1 MNDQIEKA
9 DHNEETSDEY
19 AGEYDYAHV
28 NTVARVA
35 LYDDLRSAPRVTEI
49 QPAPTGEFIENLAS
63 KVYDQAKAS
72 GGTIPYTVIREVSEN
87 FIHARFAEVTVSI
100 LDDGNTIRFADQGPG
115 ISQKEK
121 AQLPGFTSAIEPM
134 KRYIRGV
141 GSGLPIVKE
150 YLDFSHGTIS
160 IEDNLGTGSVV
171 TISLK
176 EKPSSPED
184 TDTRYNLKEASLK
197 EETPTAAAHAE
208 TAQAE
213 FPMVG
218 SPFESAA
225 PTGTNQHHVGD
236 GRPFPAAPSQYIPSQ
251 YASAH
256 QAGLPMYQPH
266 PQYQQQTQ
274 FHQQVQAQPYQ
285 QGYPYPAQQVPAHL
299 GQPLGTHPQLQYA
312 LAPLV
317 PPLSNREREFLPL
330 FLSEGALG
338 VTDLVHLTGV
348 PQSSTHFILKK
359 LEEAGLIE
367 KTAGQKR
374 ILTDL
379 GYQVASSL

>member
-1 MNDQIEKA
+1 MNDQIERA
-9 DHNEETSDEY
+9 DHSHETPDEH
-19 AGEYDYAHV
+19 AEGYDYARV
-28 NTVARVA
+28 NAVARIA

-63 KVYDQAKAS
+63 KVYEQAKTS

-115 ISQKEK
+115 IPQKEK

-150 YLDFSHGTIS
+150 YLEFSHGTIS

-176 EKPSSPED
+176 EAPGATEFAPANELGRTESAPS
-184 TDTRYNLKEASLK
+184 EATVPL
-197 EETPTAAAHAE
+197 AAALAPS
-208 TAQAE
+208 AQTGLPA
-213 FPMVG
+213 VG
-218 SPFESAA
+218 S
-225 PTGTNQHHVGD
+225 GLG
-236 GRPFPAAPSQYIPSQ
+236 GMPAAGTPQYQAGGVQPLPAGPSQ
-251 YASAH
+251 YAPAY
-256 QAGLPMYQPH
+256 QAGFPPQQPY
-266 PQYQQQTQ
+266 PQFQ
-274 FHQQVQAQPYQ
+274 QQVQAQPYQ
-285 QGYPYPAQQVPAHL
+285 QGYPYPAQQTSAYL
-299 GQPLGTHPQLQYA
+299 GQPAAAYPQTQHA
-312 LAPLV
+312 IAPLV
-317 PPLSNREREFLPL
+317 PPLSNREREFLPI

-348 PQSSTHFILKK
+348 PQSSTHVTLTK
-359 LEEAGLIE
+359 LEQAGLIE

-374 ILTDL
+374 ILTEL
-379 GYQVASSL
+379 GYQVANSL

>member
-1 MNDQIEKA
+1 MNNQIERA
-9 DHNEETSDEY
+9 DHSHETLDEH
-19 AGEYDYAHV
+19 AEGYDYARV
-28 NTVARVA
+28 NAVARIA

-63 KVYDQAKAS
+63 KVYEQAKTS

-115 ISQKEK
+115 IPQKEK

-150 YLDFSHGTIS
+150 YLEFSHGTIS

-176 EKPSSPED
+176 EAPGATEFAPANELGRTESAPS
-184 TDTRYNLKEASLK
+184 EATVPL
-197 EETPTAAAHAE
+197 AAALAPS
-208 TAQAE
+208 AQTGL
-213 FPMVG
+213 PTVG
-218 SPFESAA
+218 S
-225 PTGTNQHHVGD
+225 GLG
-236 GRPFPAAPSQYIPSQ
+236 GMPAAGTPQYQAGGVQPLPAGPSQ
-251 YASAH
+251 YAPAY
-256 QAGLPMYQPH
+256 QAGFPPQQPYH
-266 PQYQQQTQ
+266 Q
-274 FHQQVQAQPYQ
+274 FQQQVQAQPYQ
-285 QGYPYPAQQVPAHL
+285 QGYPYPAQQTSAYL
-299 GQPLGTHPQLQYA
+299 GQPAAAYPQTQHA
-312 LAPLV
+312 IAPLV
-317 PPLSNREREFLPL
+317 PPLSNREREFLPI

-348 PQSSTHFILKK
+348 PQSSTHVTLTK
-359 LEEAGLIE
+359 LEQAGLIE

-374 ILTDL
+374 ILTEL
-379 GYQVASSL
+379 GYQVANSL

>member
-1 MNDQIEKA
+1 MNNQIERA
-9 DHNEETSDEY
+9 DHSHETLDEH
-19 AGEYDYAHV
+19 AEGYDYARV
-28 NTVARVA
+28 NAVARIA

-63 KVYDQAKAS
+63 KVYEQAKTS

-115 ISQKEK
+115 IPQKEK

-150 YLDFSHGTIS
+150 YLEFSHGTIS

-176 EKPSSPED
+176 EAPGATEFAPANELGRTESAPS
-184 TDTRYNLKEASLK
+184 
-197 EETPTAAAHAE
+197 ETTVPLAAALAPS
-208 TAQAE
+208 AQTGLPA
-213 FPMVG
+213 VG
-218 SPFESAA
+218 S
-225 PTGTNQHHVGD
+225 GLG
-236 GRPFPAAPSQYIPSQ
+236 GMPAAGTPQYQAGGVQPLPAGPSQ
-251 YASAH
+251 YAPAY
-256 QAGLPMYQPH
+256 QAGFPPQQPYH
-266 PQYQQQTQ
+266 Q
-274 FHQQVQAQPYQ
+274 FQQQVQAQPYQ
-285 QGYPYPAQQVPAHL
+285 QGYPYPAQQTSAYL
-299 GQPLGTHPQLQYA
+299 GQPAAAYPQTQHA
-312 LAPLV
+312 IAPLV
-317 PPLSNREREFLPL
+317 PPLSNREREFLPI

-348 PQSSTHFILKK
+348 PQSSTHVTLTK
-359 LEEAGLIE
+359 LEQAGLIE

-374 ILTDL
+374 ILTEL
-379 GYQVASSL
+379 GYQVANSL

>member
-1 MNDQIEKA
+1 MNDQIERA
-9 DHNEETSDEY
+9 DHSHETPDEH
-19 AGEYDYAHV
+19 AEGYDYARV
-28 NTVARVA
+28 NAVARIA

-63 KVYDQAKAS
+63 KVYEQAKTS

-115 ISQKEK
+115 IPQKEK

-150 YLDFSHGTIS
+150 YLEFSHGTIS

-176 EKPSSPED
+176 EAPGATEFAPANELGRTESAPS
-184 TDTRYNLKEASLK
+184 EA
-197 EETPTAAAHAE
+197 TVPHAAALAPS
-208 TAQAE
+208 AQTGLPA
-213 FPMVG
+213 VG
-218 SPFESAA
+218 S
-225 PTGTNQHHVGD
+225 GLG
-236 GRPFPAAPSQYIPSQ
+236 GMPAAGTPQYQAGGVQPLPAGPSQ
-251 YASAH
+251 YAPAY
-256 QAGLPMYQPH
+256 QAGFPPQQPY
-266 PQYQQQTQ
+266 PQFQ
-274 FHQQVQAQPYQ
+274 QQVQAQPYQ
-285 QGYPYPAQQVPAHL
+285 QGYPYPAQQTSAYL
-299 GQPLGTHPQLQYA
+299 GQPAAAYPQTQHA
-312 LAPLV
+312 IAPLV
-317 PPLSNREREFLPL
+317 PPLSNREREFLPI

-348 PQSSTHFILKK
+348 PQSSTHVTLTK
-359 LEEAGLIE
+359 LEQAGLIE

-374 ILTDL
+374 ILTEL
-379 GYQVASSL
+379 GYQVANSL

>member
-1 MNDQIEKA
+1 MNNQIERA
-9 DHNEETSDEY
+9 DHSHETLDEH
-19 AGEYDYAHV
+19 AEGYDYARV
-28 NTVARVA
+28 NAVARIA

-63 KVYDQAKAS
+63 KVYEQAKTS

-115 ISQKEK
+115 IPQKEK

-150 YLDFSHGTIS
+150 YLEFSHGTIS

-176 EKPSSPED
+176 EAPGATEFAPANELGRTESAPS
-184 TDTRYNLKEASLK
+184 EATVPL
-197 EETPTAAAHAE
+197 AAALAPS
-208 TAQAE
+208 AQTGLPA
-213 FPMVG
+213 VG
-218 SPFESAA
+218 S
-225 PTGTNQHHVGD
+225 GLG
-236 GRPFPAAPSQYIPSQ
+236 GMPAAGTPQYQAGGVQPLPAGPSQ
-251 YASAH
+251 YAPAY
-256 QAGLPMYQPH
+256 QAGFPPQQPYH
-266 PQYQQQTQ
+266 Q
-274 FHQQVQAQPYQ
+274 FQQQVQAQPYQ
-285 QGYPYPAQQVPAHL
+285 QGYPYPAQQTSAYL
-299 GQPLGTHPQLQYA
+299 GQPAAAYPQTQHA
-312 LAPLV
+312 IAPLV
-317 PPLSNREREFLPL
+317 PPLSNREREFLPI

-348 PQSSTHFILKK
+348 PQSSTHVTLTK
-359 LEEAGLIE
+359 LEQAGLIE

-374 ILTDL
+374 ILTEL
-379 GYQVASSL
+379 GYQVANSL

>member
-1 MNDQIEKA
+1 MNDQIERA
-9 DHNEETSDEY
+9 DHSHETPDEH
-19 AGEYDYAHV
+19 AEGYDYARV
-28 NTVARVA
+28 NAVARIA

-63 KVYDQAKAS
+63 KVYEQAKTS

-115 ISQKEK
+115 IPQKEK

-150 YLDFSHGTIS
+150 YLEFSHGTIS

-176 EKPSSPED
+176 EAPGATEFAPANELGRTESAPS
-184 TDTRYNLKEASLK
+184 
-197 EETPTAAAHAE
+197 ETTVPLAAALAPS
-208 TAQAE
+208 AQTGLPA
-213 FPMVG
+213 VG
-218 SPFESAA
+218 S
-225 PTGTNQHHVGD
+225 GLG
-236 GRPFPAAPSQYIPSQ
+236 GMPAAGTPQYQAGGVQPLPAGPSQ
-251 YASAH
+251 YAPAY
-256 QAGLPMYQPH
+256 QAGFPPQQPYH
-266 PQYQQQTQ
+266 Q
-274 FHQQVQAQPYQ
+274 FQQQVQAQPYQ
-285 QGYPYPAQQVPAHL
+285 QGYPYPAQQTSAYL
-299 GQPLGTHPQLQYA
+299 GQPAAAYPQTQHA
-312 LAPLV
+312 IAPLV
-317 PPLSNREREFLPL
+317 PPLSNREREFLPI

-348 PQSSTHFILKK
+348 PQSSTHVTLTK
-359 LEEAGLIE
+359 LEQAGLIE

-374 ILTDL
+374 ILTEL
-379 GYQVASSL
+379 GYQVANSL